1 MKGMNASKHEYWLN
15 VDNITYTSSRYFCI
29 DACVIYVKHL
39 LNTRGSKHSF
49 NMWRHSSYVNTGFFL
64 YSRLE
69 GGIRGTHSSPY
80 DRFVYICISCF
91 GFKPHMIRTPFQVL
105 ETWLNV
111 HWLFTE
117 IRMSDISQWPF
128 IEHLI
133 LLKADEYHAH
143 LKTIESIISFKVVLS
158 EFCIRKKYH
167 TRIIIKYNNEIKENI
182 WK

>member
-1 MKGMNASKHEYWLN
+1 MNASKHEYWLN

-49 NMWRHSSYVNTGFFL
+49 NMWRHSSYVNTVCLFFIL
-64 YSRLE
+64 DSKEESEERILHHMT
-69 GGIRGTHSSPY
+69 GLFI
-80 DRFVYICISCF
+80 FVYLVLVLNLTWSE
-91 GFKPHMIRTPFQVL
+91 PLFQVL

-167 TRIIIKYNNEIKENI
+167 TRIIIKCNNEIKENI